1 MVEMFLPMEN
11 AVTFLLVVH
20 IVTLVL
26 ATIGPVEDTL
36 AFHFV
41 VAPSSAVLTAITPIV
56 DTYRVDR
63 NVIIVNQEK
72 CGLCL

>member
-1 MVEMFLPMEN
+1 MEN
-11 AVTFLLVVH
+11 AVTFLFVVH

-41 VAPSSAVLTAITPIV
+41 VAPSSAVLTAIAPIV
-56 DTYRVDR
+56 DTYRVDT